1 MSIVQSLARA
11 FGRGE
16 PIEQKSLAQPDE
28 RLLGIFGIQPVASG
42 VNVSAATAMR
52 VPAVRRAVSLIS
64 ESVATLPFKVYRHE
78 DREAAKDHP
87 AFALVHDHAN
97 DWTSA
102 EAFRE
107 TLTADALL
115 RGHGFAQIARN
126 AEGRPVF
133 MLRMDPGAVSIEHDD
148 FGEPSYRIRLKD
160 GGEHVLPFG
169 DVLHIQPLGGV
180 SPITLAREAIGLAI
194 AAEAH
199 MSGFFA
205 NGGRPSGVI
214 QHPGKLDAEAQKK
227 IAASWFQTHG
237 GKQAGSTALLD
248 EGMTFQE
255 IAMKLADA
263 EFSEV
268 RREQIREIARA
279 FGVPPASL
287 FEMSRATWSN
297 YEQAQR
303 EFLTGTLRPWIARW
317 QAAYSRCLLTTE
329 ERGTLY
335 VEGNPD
341 DMLSVDHAA
350 RATAFSQY
358 RSMGVLTGNE
368 VRASMNRP
376 PLPGGDELSNPFT
389 STGAAPAPSPTSP
402 TSPTQDDDA

>member
-1 MSIVQSLARA
+1 MCIRSSLPRA
-11 FGRGE
+11 FVRGD
-16 PIEQKSLAQPDE
+16 PLEQKSVTLADPAA
-28 RLLGIFGIQPVASG
+28 LALFGVQPVASG
-42 VNVSAATAMR
+42 MTITAASAMR
-52 VPAVRRAVSLIS
+52 VPAVRRAVSLIA
-64 ESVATLPFKVYRHE
+64 ESVACLPFKVYGQ
-78 DREAAKDHP
+78 DSREAAKDHP
-87 AFALVHDHAN
+87 AFSLVHDHAN

-107 TLTADALL
+107 HLTADALL
-115 RGHGFAQIARN
+115 TGHGYAQVARN
-126 AEGRPVF
+126 AQGKPVF
-133 MLRMDPGAVSIEHDD
+133 ILRMDPSAVTVEYDD
-148 FGEPSYRIRLKD
+148 YGEPSYRIRLKS
-160 GGEHVLPFG
+160 GGEQVLPFQ
-169 DVLHIQPLGGV
+169 DVLHHQPLHGV
-180 SPITLAREAIGLAI
+180 SPITLAREAIGLAL
-194 AAEAH
+194 AAEQNL
-199 MSGFFA
+199 SGFLR

-214 QHPGKLDAEAQKK
+214 RHPGKMDPTGQQK
-227 IAASWFQTHG
+227 IVNSWFSAHG
-237 GKQAGSTALLD
+237 GDQSGKTAILD
-248 EGMTFQE
+248 EGMEFQE
-255 IAMKLADA
+255 IALKLADA

-268 RREQIREIARA
+268 RREQVREIARA

-358 RSMGVLTGNE
+358 RSMGVLTDNE

-389 STGAAPAPSPTSP
+389 STGAAPAPNPA
-402 TSPTQDDDA
+402 SPTQDDDA

>member
-1 MSIVQSLARA
+1 MSIRSSLARA
-11 FGRGE
+11 FGRGD
-16 PIEQKSLAQPDE
+16 PIEQKSITLTDPAALA
-28 RLLGIFGIQPVASG
+28 LFGIQPVASG
-42 VNVSAATAMR
+42 MTVTAASAMR
-52 VPAVRRAVSLIS
+52 VPAVRRAVSLIA
-64 ESVATLPFKVYRHE
+64 ESVACLPFKAYEH
-78 DREAAKDHP
+78 DTREAAKDHP

-107 TLTADALL
+107 QLTADALL
-115 RGHGFAQIARN
+115 TGHGYAQVARN
-126 AEGRPVF
+126 AEGKPVF
-133 MLRMDPGAVSIEHDD
+133 MLRMDPGVVSVEHDEY
-148 FGEPSYRIRLKD
+148 GEPSYRIRLK
-160 GGEHVLPFG
+160 GGGDQVFSFS
-169 DVLHIQPLGGV
+169 DVLHIQSLHGF
-180 SPITLAREAIGLAI
+180 SPITLAREAIGLAL
-194 AAEAH
+194 AAEQH
-199 MSGFFA
+199 LSGFYK

-214 QHPGKLDAEAQKK
+214 RHPDKMTPEALKKLAG
-227 IAASWFQTHG
+227 SWFNTHSG
-237 GKQAGSTALLD
+237 DQSGKTAILD
-248 EGMTFQE
+248 EGMEFQE
-255 IAMKLADA
+255 IALKLADA

-268 RREQIREIARA
+268 RREQVREIARA

-317 QAAYSRCLLTTE
+317 QAAYSRCLLTPQ
-329 ERGTLY
+329 ERASLY
-335 VEGNPD
+335 IEGNPD

-350 RATAFSQY
+350 RAQAFSQY

-389 STGAAPAPSPTSP
+389 TSTTTGAPAPAN
-402 TSPTQDDDA
+402 PTQDDDE

>member
-1 MSIVQSLARA
+1 MSRLGRV
-11 FGRGE
+11 FGQGE
-16 PIEQKSLAQPDE
+16 PTEQKSVALIDSEA
-28 RLLGIFGIQPVASG
+28 FGLFGVQPVASG
-42 VNVSAATAMR
+42 VNVTSTTAMR

-64 ESVATLPFKVYRHE
+64 ESVGCLPFKTYSH
-78 DREAAKDHP
+78 DTREAAKDHP

-107 TLTADALL
+107 QLTADALL
-115 RGHGFAQIARN
+115 RGHGFAQVARN
-126 AEGRPVF
+126 AEGKPVF
-133 MLRMDPGAVSIEHDD
+133 MLRMDPSAVSIEYDD
-148 FGEPSYRIRLKD
+148 YSEPSYRVRLTD
-160 GGEHVLPFG
+160 GGEQVLSYQ

-194 AAEAH
+194 AAEKH
-199 MSGFFA
+199 MAGFFA

-214 QHPGKLDAEAQKK
+214 QHPQKLDSEGARK
-227 IAASWFQTHG
+227 IAASWFKSHG
-237 GKQAGSTALLD
+237 GEQSGSTAILD
-248 EGMTFQE
+248 EGMTFHE
-255 IAMKLADA
+255 VAMKLADA

-317 QAAYSRCLLTTE
+317 QAAYSRVLLTPE
-329 ERGTLY
+329 ERARFY
-335 VEGNPD
+335 IEGNVD

-358 RSMGVLTGNE
+358 VSMRAMTPNE
-368 VRASMNRP
+368 VRAAMNRP
-376 PLPGGDELSNPFT
+376 PLPGGDVLANPFT
-389 STGAAPAPSPTSP
+389 TTGAEPAPANP
-402 TSPTQDDDA
+402 QDDEE

>member
-1 MSIVQSLARA
+1 MLSSLARA
-11 FGRGE
+11 FGRGD
-16 PIEQKSLAQPDE
+16 PLEQKSVTLTDPAALA
-28 RLLGIFGIQPVASG
+28 LFGVQPVASG
-42 VNVSAATAMR
+42 MTITAASAMR
-52 VPAVRRAVSLIS
+52 VPAVRRAVSLIA
-64 ESVATLPFKVYRHE
+64 ESVACLPFKVYEH
-78 DREAAKDHP
+78 DSREAAKDHP

-107 TLTADALL
+107 HLTADALL
-115 RGHGFAQIARN
+115 TGHGYAQVARN
-126 AEGRPVF
+126 AEGKPVF
-133 MLRMDPGAVSIEHDD
+133 MLRMDPGAVTVEHDD
-148 FGEPSYRIRLKD
+148 FGEPSYRIRLKS
-160 GGEHVLPFG
+160 GGEQVLPFQ
-169 DVLHIQPLGGV
+169 DVLHIQPLHGI
-180 SPITLAREAIGLAI
+180 SPITLAREAIGLAL
-194 AAEAH
+194 AAEQHLA
-199 MSGFFA
+199 GFYR

-214 QHPGKLDAEAQKK
+214 RHPGKMDATGQQK
-227 IAASWFQTHG
+227 IVNSWFSAHG
-237 GKQAGSTALLD
+237 GDQSGKTAILD
-248 EGMTFQE
+248 EGMEFQE
-255 IAMKLADA
+255 IALKLADA

-268 RREQIREIARA
+268 RREQVREIARA

-303 EFLTGTLRPWIARW
+303 EFLTGTLRPWITRW
-317 QAAYSRCLLTTE
+317 QAAYSRCLLTPD
-329 ERGTLY
+329 ERASLY

-389 STGAAPAPSPTSP
+389 STGAAPAPAPA
-402 TSPTQDDDA
+402 SPTQDDDA

>member
-1 MSIVQSLARA
+1 MLSSLARA
-11 FGRGE
+11 FGRGD
-16 PIEQKSLAQPDE
+16 PLEQKSVTLTDPAALA
-28 RLLGIFGIQPVASG
+28 LFGVQPVASG
-42 VNVSAATAMR
+42 MTITAASAMR
-52 VPAVRRAVSLIS
+52 VPAVRRAVSLIA
-64 ESVATLPFKVYRHE
+64 ESVACLPFKVYE
-78 DREAAKDHP
+78 QDSREAAKGHP
-87 AFALVHDHAN
+87 AFSLVHDHAN

-107 TLTADALL
+107 HLTADALL
-115 RGHGFAQIARN
+115 TGHGYAQVARN
-126 AEGRPVF
+126 ADGKPVF
-133 MLRMDPGAVSIEHDD
+133 MLRMDPSAVTVDHDD
-148 FGEPSYRIRLKD
+148 FGEPSYRVRLKS
-160 GGEHVLPFG
+160 GGEQVLPFQ
-169 DVLHIQPLGGV
+169 DVLHIQPLHGI

-194 AAEAH
+194 AAEKH
-199 MSGFFA
+199 MAGYFA
-205 NGGRPSGVI
+205 NAGRPSGVI
-214 QHPGKLDAEAQKK
+214 LRESKLTDAATGRK
-227 IAASWFQTHG
+227 IAESWFSTHSGDRAG
-237 GKQAGSTALLD
+237 GTAILD
-248 EGMTFQE
+248 EGMTYQP
-255 IAMKLADA
+255 ISGTNTDA
-263 EFSEV
+263 QFLEN
-268 RREQIREIARA
+268 RQEQIREIARA

-317 QAAYSRCLLTTE
+317 QAAYSRCLLTPD

-389 STGAAPAPSPTSP
+389 STGAAPAPNPASPI
-402 TSPTQDDDA
+402 QDDDA